1 MEDIGVKENISPHA
15 MYNNKPALRKNNG
28 DLSAASNDVSVYDFP
43 LPEQKKLLKPQ
54 NQKLMKGSYYS
65 PKVAP
70 DGKF

>member
-43 LPEQKKLLKPQ
+43 LPEPQ